1 MLNFEFEH
9 EITKEFL
16 LKHYSEETYFEHYL
30 GIPITKRLF
39 CSPLRKDNR
48 PTCSFYRNKNGDLI
62 YKDFGDNSHYTFI
75 NVVMSVYNLTY
86 YQALKKIAEDFNLV
100 NHHDIQTN
108 KNPIKVS
115 NVKFESKE
123 DTIIQ
128 IEKKDFTNEEL
139 SWWKTFG
146 IDKNLLKKYNVYSC
160 NSVFLNGRLIVK
172 STKNN
177 PVYGYY
183 FGKKNGKELWKIY
196 MPLRKER
203 RFLNNLDSKI
213 LQGFKQLP
221 EKGPLL
227 IITKSLKDCVVFNR
241 LGIPA
246 VAPNSETIIPSQKMM
261 DHLHSRFK
269 YIVFYWDRDYAG
281 ISNLQKIRKIYPE
294 CAYFVNPAGTAKDL
308 SDCVAKY
315 GLRFVRN
322 QIPRYL
328 EKMKNFFEIHE
339 TKSECSDL

>member
-9 EITKEFL
+9 EINKEFL
-16 LKHYSEETYFEHYL
+16 LQHYSEETYFEHYL

-39 CSPLRKDNR
+39 RSPIRRDER
-48 PTCSFYRNKNGDLI
+48 PTCSFYRNRNGDLI
-62 YKDFGDNSHYTFI
+62 YKDFGDNSNLNFI
-75 NVVMSVYNLTY
+75 NVVMVMYNLNY
-86 YQALKKIAEDFNLV
+86 YQAMKKIAEDFNLIT
-100 NHHDIQTN
+100 HQSIQAQ
-108 KNPIKVS
+108 PIKVS
-115 NVKFESKE
+115 KVKFEKKE

-128 IEKKDFTNEEL
+128 IEKKDFSEDEL
-139 SWWKTFG
+139 KWWATFG
-146 IDKNLLKKYNVYSC
+146 IDLKLLKKYNVYSC
-160 NSVFLNGRLIVK
+160 KHVFLNGRLIVK

-177 PVYGYY
+177 PIYGYY
-183 FGKKNGKELWKIY
+183 FGKRNGKELWKIY

-203 RFLNNLDSKI
+203 RFLNNLDSKV

-221 EKGPLL
+221 ESGPLL
-227 IITKSLKDCVVFNR
+227 IITKSLKDCLVFNR

-246 VAPNSETIIPSQKMM
+246 VAPNSETIIPSQKVM
-261 DHLHSRFK
+261 DHLHNRFK

-281 ISNLQKIRKIYPE
+281 VTNLQKIRKIYPE
-294 CAYFVNPAGTAKDL
+294 CAYFINPSGTAKDL

-328 EKMKNFFEIHE
+328 EKMKKFF
-339 TKSECSDL
+339 SGD